1 VEVLKENGMIPRLQ
15 MIDIKVVRA
24 HSRPAGAKGDFATWF
39 GRSRVDFTTKIHVRV
54 IGARLL
60 IGSEIVVV
68 QTLDHLGLDLIID
81 GSLPGPCVLHAERGH
96 DFDMVRESMEERN
109 VTPVTP
115 VRKVRQ
121 LLVAM
126 YLTLHWM

>member
-1 VEVLKENGMIPRLQ
+1 
-15 MIDIKVVRA
+15 
-24 HSRPAGAKGDFATWF
+24 
-39 GRSRVDFTTKIHVRV
+39 
-54 IGARLL
+54 
-60 IGSEIVVV
+60 VVV